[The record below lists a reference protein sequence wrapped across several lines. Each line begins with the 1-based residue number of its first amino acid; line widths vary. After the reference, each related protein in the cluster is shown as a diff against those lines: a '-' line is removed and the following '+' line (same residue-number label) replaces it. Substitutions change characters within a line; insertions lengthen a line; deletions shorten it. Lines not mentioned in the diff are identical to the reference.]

1 MKNLKFI
8 LSVMLIACM
17 LFSFGAVAF
26 AEDADVAT
34 VVFEANEPDKDGY
47 FTATLTVY
55 NAQYL
60 GLQGALYYNA
70 EAVTPVSFE
79 TKEPTEEYKDAVRK
93 TLCIH
98 GLKHLILLRWKNYP
112 KQFTDSI

>member
-34 VVFEANEPDKDGY
+34 VVFEANEPWTIVLSFKY
-47 FTATLTVY
+47 KSFT
-55 NAQYL
+55 
-60 GLQGALYYNA
+60 
-70 EAVTPVSFE
+70 S
-79 TKEPTEEYKDAVRK
+79 
-93 TLCIH
+93 
-98 GLKHLILLRWKNYP
+98 
-112 KQFTDSI
+112 